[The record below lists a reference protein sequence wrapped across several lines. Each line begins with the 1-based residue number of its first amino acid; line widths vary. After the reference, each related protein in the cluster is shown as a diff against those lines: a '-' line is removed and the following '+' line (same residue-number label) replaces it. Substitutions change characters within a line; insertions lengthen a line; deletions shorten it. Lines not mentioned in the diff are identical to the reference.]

1 LNPTVK
7 LTIKQKKLFKASFF
21 ASSAQYNRKLK
32 VANLLL
38 NYVNNNKA
46 NNSYKFNNSSILI
59 DKMLGLQNVPFTNN
73 MSVVPGAHKIQ
84 KIQTIQKY
92 NFSMYKVLASWASKR
107 MGAGPLM
114 PSFNFQKRIVKAL
127 SNQTCSSTSSTF
139 SNLISELEASY
150 NNNYLKTFSI
160 FRGSLN

>member
-1 LNPTVK
+1 M
-7 LTIKQKKLFKASFF
+7 KQKKLFKASFF
-21 ASSAQYNRKLK
+21 VSSAQYNRKLK

-38 NYVNNNKA
+38 SYARNKQL

-84 KIQTIQKY
+84 KIQTIEKY
-92 NFSMYKVLASWASKR
+92 NFSMYKVLVSWASKR
-107 MGAGPLM
+107 TNIGPII
-114 PSFNFQKRIVKAL
+114 PSFSFHKRIVKAL
-127 SNQTCSSTSSTF
+127 NNQTCSSTSCTY

-150 NNNYLKTFSI
+150 NSNYLKTFSI
-160 FRGSLN
+160 FHNRGSFNSN